1 MYIYIMF
8 IKNVSILKNDNISIT
23 SRSYFNIH
31 IVQFLQY
38 CLMNQFVSTIYIVYI
53 YISYYIKILFYYN
66 FIIFKLLNKSN
77 TNHNVL

>member
-53 YISYYIKILFYYN
+53 YHTILKYY
-66 FIIFKLLNKSN
+66 FIIILLFLSF
-77 TNHNVL
+77 